1 MTPERQAD
9 ITWLVVL
16 ISLIAFTGKVLYEKI
31 SFPPKAQAARR
42 DGERSGIHDLPPVGE
57 DTEDEV
63 GSGDEMAP
71 ASPRVE

>member
-9 ITWLVVL
+9 ITWLVVI

-31 SFPPKAQAARR
+31 SFSPKAQAARS
-42 DGERSGIHDLPPVGE
+42 DGERSRVHGLPLVGE
-57 DTEDEV
+57 DSADEV

-71 ASPRVE
+71 ASPGVE

>member
-31 SFPPKAQAARR
+31 SFPPKAQAARS
-42 DGERSGIHDLPPVGE
+42 DGERSGVHGLPPVGE
-57 DTEDEV
+57 GAADEV

-71 ASPRVE
+71 ASPGVE

>member
-31 SFPPKAQAARR
+31 SLPPKAQAARS
-42 DGERSGIHDLPPVGE
+42 DGERSGVHGLPSVGE
-57 DTEDEV
+57 GAAEEV
-63 GSGDEMAP
+63 GSGEEMAP
-71 ASPRVE
+71 APSGVE